1 MSSKTKIVVLKLK
14 DILFYATVAILAII
28 VILLVYILFQPEA
41 AATSSTISV
50 YAEQN
55 SNCYI
60 GNPHEGATKIEA
72 IIG

>member
-1 MSSKTKIVVLKLK
+1 MSSKTKIIVLKLK

-41 AATSSTISV
+41 TATSSTISV

-55 SNCYI
+55 ANRHI
-60 GNPHEGATKIEA
+60 GSPYEATKIEA
-72 IIG
+72 AI